1 MASRFLI
8 TDPTSLWYLLIL
20 PAILLLYMVRSRYRR
35 HRISSTMLWQ
45 SIRRDLESR
54 QRLRLPPLSLLML
67 LEMMAVVVGTF
78 ALVRPALPAENREHL
93 VILVDISSSMEATDV
108 SPSRFALAQEQ
119 ARQAIRRAKPGDLVS
134 LVAMGPSPA
143 LAASGSDKTELL
155 AALDHLQPGSGPAD
169 AIAALRLAE
178 SLIRS
183 TGGRGEALLLSDGSF
198 APSVSIPRVD
208 VPVAYSPIGV
218 SADNQGI
225 TQLQVRPNLDGSG
238 RWAAFARVASYADH
252 PVQVRVTATADGLLV
267 DSREVDLEA
276 AASAELAFELPPDA
290 KSFAL
295 ALDGQDPLPAD
306 NQAEIQV
313 GTGRPRKVL
322 VVSNNAAPI
331 QRVLQSLP
339 ELKVSTLKP
348 ADYVDEAGADV
359 VVLDGFVPA
368 DLPRADLLIMNPPL
382 GAPGLSTSPGASPV
396 QVLRARAGDPL
407 IDSVDL
413 QSLRLGQPVRIDP
426 PDWARSVVEG
436 AVGPLILEGERAGRR
451 IVLFDFDWSLYD
463 LPKMQA
469 FPLLLSNAMAR
480 LDPGSLPASIAPG
493 ETVLIRPMADSM
505 AATVLLPDGARME
518 IDLRD
523 GAQSFGETRQVGR
536 YTVTWRGPRLGTVS
550 RSFDVN
556 VSSELVSNL
565 QPGEISFQQGALP
578 REASAPVAG
587 LQLWPYFAL
596 AMLGLLCIEWA
607 YFSRRG

>member
-1 MASRFLI
+1 M
-8 TDPTSLWYLLIL
+8 
-20 PAILLLYMVRSRYRR
+20 
-35 HRISSTMLWQ
+35 
-45 SIRRDLESR
+45 
-54 QRLRLPPLSLLML
+54 
-67 LEMMAVVVGTF
+67 
-78 ALVRPALPAENREHL
+78 
-93 VILVDISSSMEATDV
+93 
-108 SPSRFALAQEQ
+108 
-119 ARQAIRRAKPGDLVS
+119 
-134 LVAMGPSPA
+134 
-143 LAASGSDKTELL
+143 
-155 AALDHLQPGSGPAD
+155 
-169 AIAALRLAE
+169 
-178 SLIRS
+178 
-183 TGGRGEALLLSDGSF
+183 
-198 APSVSIPRVD
+198 
-208 VPVAYSPIGV
+208 
-218 SADNQGI
+218 
-225 TQLQVRPNLDGSG
+225 
-238 RWAAFARVASYADH
+238 
-252 PVQVRVTATADGLLV
+252 
-267 DSREVDLEA
+267 
-276 AASAELAFELPPDA
+276 
-290 KSFAL
+290 
-295 ALDGQDPLPAD
+295 
-306 NQAEIQV
+306 
-313 GTGRPRKVL
+313 
-322 VVSNNAAPI
+322 VSNNAAPI

-339 ELKVSTLKP
+339 GLKVSTLKP